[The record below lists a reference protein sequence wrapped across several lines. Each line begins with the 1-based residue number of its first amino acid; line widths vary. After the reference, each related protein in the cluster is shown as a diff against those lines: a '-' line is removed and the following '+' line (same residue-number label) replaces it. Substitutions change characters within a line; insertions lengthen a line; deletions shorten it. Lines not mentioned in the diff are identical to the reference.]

1 MKTAAPVAGAA
12 IWERSQAEKASVFD
26 TDIRWFKSNRSC
38 HRKRKGQ
45 DMFRKNVSR
54 RWFEIIMVSDGG
66 ETSTFRIEA
75 ETEEAARLL
84 CKRERWKV
92 ISCKEMKDE

>member
-1 MKTAAPVAGAA
+1 
-12 IWERSQAEKASVFD
+12 
-26 TDIRWFKSNRSC
+26 
-38 HRKRKGQ
+38 
-45 DMFRKNVSR
+45 MFRKNVLR

-84 CKRERWKV
+84 CQ
-92 ISCKEMKDE
+92 KEGWEIASLLEVQK

>member
-1 MKTAAPVAGAA
+1 
-12 IWERSQAEKASVFD
+12 
-26 TDIRWFKSNRSC
+26 
-38 HRKRKGQ
+38 
-45 DMFRKNVSR
+45 MFRKNVSR

-66 ETSTFRIEA
+66 ETSTSRIEA

-92 ISCKEMKDE
+92 ISCKEMKNE